1 MSGRD
6 TPIGE
11 DDLQAY
17 VDGRLPAERQPKVE
31 AYLAERPDTAAALE
45 RDREIAEG
53 LRQRLAFKADEPIPA
68 RLRIANIREAR
79 RGRFVATRLRIAVV
93 MGWVILG
100 STVGWGAND
109 VLRAPVLPTSVAVMA
124 DEAIAA
130 HRTFVVE
137 VVHPVEVRADE
148 EAHLLQWLSK
158 RLGTRL
164 SAPDLTALG
173 YRLMGGRLLPAGAG
187 PAAMLMYDDDR
198 GTRLTFFIK
207 TDEKDET
214 SFQFVEEDGVSALF
228 WRDAGLGYV
237 VSAQAS
243 RERLMQ
249 AATAVYESLNRPA
262 PSLSGH
268 TLRRPTSFT
277 SRFRGRA

>member
-1 MSGRD
+1 MSRRD
-6 TPIGE
+6 TPVGE

-17 VDGRLPAERQPKVE
+17 VDGRLEAERLSAVE
-31 AYLAERPDTAAALE
+31 AYLTERPEIAAALE
-45 RDREIAEG
+45 RDREISRA
-53 LRQRLAFKADEPIPA
+53 LRERLAFKAEEPIPA
-68 RLRIANIREAR
+68 RLRITNIREAR
-79 RGRFVATRLRIAVV
+79 RGRFAATRLRIAAV
-93 MGWVILG
+93 MGWLILG
-100 STVGWGAND
+100 SAGGWLANN
-109 VLRAPVLPTSVAVMA
+109 VLRVPPQMARVAVMA

-164 SAPDLTALG
+164 SAPDLTGLG

-187 PAAMLMYDDDR
+187 PAAMLMYDDDQ
-198 GTRLTFFIK
+198 GTRLTLFIK

-214 SFQFVEEDGVSALF
+214 SFQFVEENGVSAFF

-237 VSAQAS
+237 VSAEAP

-249 AATAVYESLNRPA
+249 VATAVYDSLNRPA
-262 PSLSGH
+262 PGLSGG
-268 TLRRPTSFT
+268 TL
-277 SRFRGRA
+277 